1 MDRVCFASD
10 QEDSIVAASSKHIE
24 VPRLPAS
31 DLGKASSNGARDN
44 STGHGAKFVVPE
56 GWKLCIHPQG
66 MIYFYNSALRI
77 VVDEDVRDA
86 AIYRSTMQKFED
98 LVSLGAVM
106 EEDELELCL
115 QPDTPDETAGQ
126 FDMFVN
132 HVDCIASY
140 NIQDVRPGTA
150 AQLDPRTLN
159 RRRSMYW
166 NHIRVHPSHVPLA
179 GRALPDAA
187 DALAWF
193 YTDNLIS
200 GNSSF
205 VPFSRDECDNI
216 SKTIHT
222 MSQPCY
228 EASPAKSVFLAW
240 LLSEVCRFR
249 HSEHYGQHTVN
260 QSKIFRA
267 RNRGPQPPPQLD
279 KRFQPAVDLLI
290 RLLFFGIPHTY
301 LAHIKNSGDYRGR
314 LSSIHANWVAYIDRL
329 VREYSHFLLIGT
341 VLLSATVG
349 LLAVPGISNAVLVT
363 ALVSAFASL
372 GSIILSVVSI
382 WRHQI
387 NTQPRNSFMYMHNIN
402 QGPLGLHGH
411 AMFLSLPPVLLIWG
425 IVAFTTSLI
434 VYTLQ
439 GLIGPLREEMNDG
452 NGATQITSISG
463 WIVLAI
469 LVVILVTVLGGL
481 YTFSVIWKFRSPKSR
496 LRALR
501 ATLFPKS
508 RTSITITPADSTP
521 V

>member
-1 MDRVCFASD
+1 MDRIRFSSD
-10 QEDSIVAASSKHIE
+10 QEDTIMPVNPPESSPFAS
-24 VPRLPAS
+24 
-31 DLGKASSNGARDN
+31 GTYGARDD
-44 STGHGAKFVVPE
+44 STGHGAKFIVPE
-56 GWKLCIHPQG
+56 GWKLCVHPQG
-66 MIYFYNSALRI
+66 MIYFYNTTLRI
-77 VVDEDVRDA
+77 VVDEDIRDG

-98 LVSLGAVM
+98 LVSLGAVIK
-106 EEDELELCL
+106 EDELELCL

-132 HVDCIASY
+132 HADCIASY

-150 AQLDPRTLN
+150 AQLDPRT
-159 RRRSMYW
+159 S
-166 NHIRVHPSHVPLA
+166 
-179 GRALPDAA
+179 
-187 DALAWF
+187 
-193 YTDNLIS
+193 
-200 GNSSF
+200 
-205 VPFSRDECDNI
+205 
-216 SKTIHT
+216 
-222 MSQPCY
+222 
-228 EASPAKSVFLAW
+228 W

-260 QSKIFRA
+260 QSKVFRA

-279 KRFQPAVDLLI
+279 KRFQPAIDLLI
-290 RLLFFGIPHTY
+290 RVLFFSIPHTY

-452 NGATQITSISG
+452 NGATQITRTSG
-463 WIVLAI
+463 WIVIAI

-496 LRALR
+496 FRALR
-501 ATLFPKS
+501 ATLFPKG
-508 RTSITITPADSTP
+508 RTSITITPADPT

>member
-1 MDRVCFASD
+1 MDRVRFSSD
-10 QEDSIVAASSKHIE
+10 QEDTITPVNPPESIE
-24 VPRLPAS
+24 VPPSRFPAG
-31 DLGKASSNGARDN
+31 DPGKAGTYGARDN
-44 STGHGAKFVVPE
+44 SAGHGAKLITPE
-56 GWKLCIHPQG
+56 GWKLCVHPQG
-66 MIYFYNSALRI
+66 MIYFYNPTLRI
-77 VVDEDVRDA
+77 VVDEDIRDG

-98 LVSLGAVM
+98 LVSLGAVIK
-106 EEDELELCL
+106 EDELELCL

-132 HVDCIASY
+132 HAECIASY
-140 NIQDVRPGTA
+140 NIQDVRP
-150 AQLDPRTLN
+150 
-159 RRRSMYW
+159 
-166 NHIRVHPSHVPLA
+166 
-179 GRALPDAA
+179 
-187 DALAWF
+187 
-193 YTDNLIS
+193 
-200 GNSSF
+200 
-205 VPFSRDECDNI
+205 
-216 SKTIHT
+216 
-222 MSQPCY
+222 
-228 EASPAKSVFLAW
+228 AW

-260 QSKIFRA
+260 QSKVFRA

-279 KRFQPAVDLLI
+279 RRFQPAIDLLI
-290 RLLFFGIPHTY
+290 RVLFFGIPHTY

-452 NGATQITSISG
+452 NGATQITMTSG
-463 WIVLAI
+463 WIVIAI

-496 LRALR
+496 FRALR
-501 ATLFPKS
+501 ATLFPKG
-508 RTSITITPADSTP
+508 RTSVTITPADPT